1 METSFNTDANF
12 VHALLY
18 FAIIESIADV
28 LADQVS
34 VGFVASIVKLLSSC
48 VFFFFVGLYSVLNLA
63 TQVDFKSG
71 GRSV

>member
-28 LADQVS
+28 LADRLS
-34 VGFVASIVKLLSSC
+34 VGFVASIVKLRSSC
-48 VFFFFVGLYSVLNLA
+48 VFFFS
-63 TQVDFKSG
+63 
-71 GRSV
+71 